1 MQIVPQ
7 HRDIHNCDPEVIIQE
22 NSDDRLVPDEPAGET
37 AGGEQP
43 VGGGEGGGEHHLNM
57 VNEDDIFF
65 LLSLCVSVF
74 FCVCFEEGGGRRI
87 LF

>member
-22 NSDDRLVPDEPAGET
+22 NSDDRLVPDKAAGET

-43 VGGGEGGGEHHLNM
+43 VGGGEGGGEHHLNI
-57 VNEDDIFF
+57 VNEDDVVFVVVF
-65 LLSLCVSVF
+65 VCERVFLCVF
-74 FCVCFEEGGGRRI
+74 
-87 LF
+87 